1 VEHGRVEPDTVENG
15 AAHFSCMREALMEK
29 GRIIIVEDEQNIL
42 GMLDELLTAKGYSV
56 DSFIDPKSALIAL
69 KNNSYQ
75 LLITDLLMPKVD
87 GLQLINFIQ
96 KEYLSTLGIVI
107 TGYGSLETAISA
119 MRCGAFDYLLKP
131 FKFEDVLSSVESAMQ
146 YSRLLAGDTI
156 PKKITG
162 KANLLRRFSENRMVR
177 ENTLLRSF
185 LKDKYKFENIIG
197 VSFGMQKVF
206 ELIEKVADTNA
217 TVLITGESG
226 VGKELVARA
235 IHFNSSRRDK
245 PLVVVNCGAIPE
257 TLLESELFG
266 YEKGAFTGA
275 TATRLGRFELADG
288 GTIFLDEIGDMS
300 FNLQVK
306 LLRAIQEKAFER
318 IGGTKTIDV
327 DLRIMA
333 ATNHNLEDLVR
344 EGKFREDLY
353 YRLNVVPIHMPP
365 LRERKQ
371 DIPLLFAHFLE
382 RSNAMNSAS
391 VEGFSEETMEVLM
404 EYDYRGN
411 VRELQ
416 NLVERLV
423 VLKKSGFIGIGDLP
437 EKFYSQQKPD
447 YTRLDLHRGYDTLVS
462 EFEQNLILKALNET
476 NGVKSKAAQILS
488 MNRTTLIE
496 KMKRLGIAE

>member
-1 VEHGRVEPDTVENG
+1 
-15 AAHFSCMREALMEK
+15 MEQ

-42 GMLDELLTAKGYSV
+42 SMLSELLIGKGYSV
-56 DSFIDPKSALIAL
+56 DPFTDARDALLAL
-69 KNNSYQ
+69 KNNGYQ

-107 TGYGSLETAISA
+107 TGYGSLETAIGA

-131 FKFEDVLSSVESAMQ
+131 FKFEDVLASVESAM
-146 YSRLLAGDTI
+146 YYHKMLTDDNI
-156 PKKITG
+156 PRKLVT
-162 KANLLRRFSENRMVR
+162 KANLLRRFSETRAVR
-177 ENTLLRSF
+177 ENTLLRSY
-185 LKDKYKFENIIG
+185 LKDKYKFENMIG
-197 VSFGMQKVF
+197 VSFPMQKVF
-206 ELIEKVADTNA
+206 ELIERVADTNA

-226 VGKELVARA
+226 AGKELVARA
-235 IHFNSSRRDK
+235 IHYNSSRRDK
-245 PLVVVNCGAIPE
+245 SLVVVNCGAMPE
-257 TLLESELFG
+257 ALLESELFG

-275 TATRLGRFELADG
+275 TATRIGRFELADG

-306 LLRAIQEKAFER
+306 LLRALQERTFER
-318 IGGTKTIDV
+318 LGGGKTIDV
-327 DLRIMA
+327 DVRIIA
-333 ATNHNLEDLVR
+333 ATNRNLEELVK

-353 YRLNVVPIHMPP
+353 YRLNVVPINIPP

-371 DIPLLFAHFLE
+371 DVPLLYSHFLE
-382 RSNAMNSAS
+382 RSNSINNAN
-391 VEGFSEETMEVLM
+391 VEGFTEEAMEVLM
-404 EYDYRGN
+404 EYDYPGN

-423 VLKKSGFIGIGDLP
+423 VLKKAGYINIEDLP
-437 EKFYSQQKPD
+437 EKFYGPRKHEVQP
-447 YTRLDLHRGYDTLVS
+447 LDLRKGYDTLVS
-462 EFEQNLILKALNET
+462 EFEQTLILKALDET

-496 KMKRLGIAE
+496 KMKRLGLAD

>member
-1 VEHGRVEPDTVENG
+1 
-15 AAHFSCMREALMEK
+15 MEK
-29 GRIIIVEDEQNIL
+29 GRIIIVEDEQSIL
-42 GMLDELLTAKGYSV
+42 SMLHELLTAKGYSV
-56 DSFIDPKSALIAL
+56 DPFLDAKSALVAL
-69 KNNSYQ
+69 KNNGYH
-75 LLITDLLMPKVD
+75 LLITDMLMPKID

-96 KEYLSTLGIVI
+96 KEYLNTLGIVI
-107 TGYGSLETAISA
+107 TGYGSLETALSA

-131 FKFEDVLSSVESAMQ
+131 FKFEEVLASVESAMA
-146 YSRLLAGDTI
+146 YAKLLAGDNI
-156 PKKITG
+156 PKKLTA
-162 KANLLRRFSENRMVR
+162 KANLLRRFSENRVVR

-185 LKDKYKFENIIG
+185 LKDKYKFENILG
-197 VSFGMQKVF
+197 VSLGMQKVF

-257 TLLESELFG
+257 ALLESELFG
-266 YEKGAFTGA
+266 YERGAFTGA
-275 TATRLGRFELADG
+275 TNTRLGRFELADG

-306 LLRAIQEKAFER
+306 LLRAIQERAFER

-327 DLRIMA
+327 DLRIIA
-333 ATNHNLEDLVR
+333 ATNRNLDDLVR

-353 YRLNVVPIHMPP
+353 YRLNVVPINIPP

-382 RSNAMNSAS
+382 RSNSMNNAS
-391 VEGFSEETMEVLM
+391 VEGFGEAAMEVLID
-404 EYDYRGN
+404 YDYPGN

-423 VLKKSGFIGIGDLP
+423 VLKKNGCISIEDLP
-437 EKFYSQQKPD
+437 EKFYREQGKETIS
-447 YTRLDLHRGYDTLVS
+447 LDLRRGYDTLVS
-462 EFEQNLILKALNET
+462 EFEQNLILKALDET

-496 KMKRLGIAE
+496 KMKRLGIAD